1 MPGPSSNPALT
12 ADLGRNLRD
21 RHPEIFRR
29 ASPAPLVIPSRVRV
43 SQPPAPEPAPQLY
56 HGMRRSL
63 LGRLLAA
70 ALGLSF
76 SPK

>member
-29 ASPAPLVIPSRVRV
+29 DRPAPVVIPGSVPV
-43 SQPPAPEPAPQLY
+43 STPAPALPPSP
-56 HGMRRSL
+56 RRTSL
-63 LGRLLAA
+63 WGRFAA
-70 ALGLSF
+70 AVLGLGF
-76 SPK
+76 GTK